1 MGDKTFTFEHLLSAI
16 NEKKMQIQ
24 CLLSLGA
31 KTNSVPQLKE
41 PQNHATEDNVFFAQK
56 FEERQTP
63 VVERK
68 PNQSERKESK
78 THRRSAVFAGETF
91 EVVARVG

>member
-1 MGDKTFTFEHLLSAI
+1 
-16 NEKKMQIQ
+16 MQIQ

-78 THRRSAVFAGETF
+78 THRRSAVLAGETF
-91 EVVARVG
+91 EVVACVG